1 MASTFL
7 GLNTAGT
14 GMTYF
19 QAALNTTAHNISN
32 QNTEGYSRQQV
43 LAQASVAL
51 RMHNSYGMQGT
62 GITVT
67 GVQQIRNAYYDAKY
81 TAAMAKSQEYSIKN
95 QYLLEMETYMNEQNS
110 NAGYTKIFT
119 EISAA
124 MQQLSTNPSDSTT
137 RIQYIQS
144 LSNLTEYINELSNNY
159 QITQKSANDE
169 IAIYVN
175 QINSLSKQIYSLNEQ
190 IVNIEVR
197 GGNANDLR
205 DQRALAVDKLSQIVN
220 VTVDEEAITYGTGKD
235 AVESGA
241 SRFTVRINGEVLVD
255 DMGYNQLDVVPR
267 AEKVNQTDIKGLYD
281 VYWIGKDK
289 KPIEKF
295 NLNDPNLTGKL
306 KGLYEIRDGNNN
318 VNPLSGSVS
327 GRMYDSVTNTMSITI
342 KLDNPAKVL
351 DINLPDSGSVV
362 VGGVT
367 YYYESWSGKSNSDG
381 EINSISFTN
390 LRYYDSNGKLVQA
403 DPGDFSS
410 SMTAKVAGDHVDFKG
425 IPYYMSQLNEFARTF
440 SQYMNS
446 IHASTDGADA
456 NNNRGLDILTTLSPD
471 GDNYNFSDTTGT
483 VAEYYRIN
491 CLNWKVN
498 TDIAKDVN
506 KVVVSY
512 ASDVEQGNVEANDII
527 LKMMAGLNDRTMFSQ
542 GTASQFMEAI
552 TTNLAVDTKMNGM
565 FSENQDDIV
574 NVINNQ
580 RMSVSSVD
588 QNEEANNLVIL
599 QNGYNLSCKVLS
611 VLDEVLDKLI
621 NGTAV

>member
-14 GMTYF
+14 GLTYF

-43 LAQASVAL
+43 LAKASVAL

-62 GITVT
+62 GITVS
-67 GVQQIRNAYYDAKY
+67 GVKQVRNAYYDAKY
-81 TAAMAKSQEYSIKN
+81 TAAVAKSQEYSIKN

-110 NAGYTKIFT
+110 DAGYTKLLS

-137 RIQYIQS
+137 RIQYVQS
-144 LSNLTEYINELSNNY
+144 LSNLTEYVKELSNNY
-159 QITQKSANDE
+159 QSTQKSANDE

-175 QINSLSKQIYSLNEQ
+175 EINSIAKQIYSLNEQ
-190 IVNIEVR
+190 IINIEVR

-205 DQRALAVDKLSQIVN
+205 DQRALAVDKLSQYVN

-241 SRFTVRINGEVLVD
+241 SRFTVRINGDVLVD
-255 DMGYNQLDVVPR
+255 DMGYKQLDVVPR
-267 AEKVNQTDIKGLYD
+267 AEKINDTDIKGLYD
-281 VYWIGKDK
+281 VYWVGNDK

-295 NLNDPNLTGKL
+295 NLNDVNLTGKL
-306 KGLYEIRDGNNN
+306 KGLFQIRDGNNN
-318 VNPLSGSVS
+318 ANPISGSVS
-327 GRMYDSVTNTMSITI
+327 GRMYDSVTNTMSINI
-342 KLDNPAKVL
+342 KLDAAINVM
-351 DINLPDSGSVV
+351 DINLPTSGSIV

-367 YYYESWSGKSNSDG
+367 YYYESWTGASNSNGD
-381 EINSISFTN
+381 INTISFKN
-390 LRYYDSNGKLVQA
+390 LTYYDKNGKLVQA
-403 DPGDFSS
+403 DPADFSS
-410 SMTAKVAGDHVDFKG
+410 NMAAKVAGDHVDFKG

-440 SQYMNS
+440 SQYMNA
-446 IHASTDGADA
+446 IHASKEGADA
-456 NNNRGLDILTTLSPD
+456 NNDRGLDILTSLSPE
-471 GDNYNFSDTTGT
+471 GVNHNFSDTSGT

-491 CLNWKVN
+491 CLNWTVN
-498 TDIAKDVN
+498 TDIAKDIN

-512 ASDVEQGNVEANDII
+512 KNDIEQGNVEANDII
-527 LKMMAGLNDRTMFSQ
+527 LKMMAGLNDRTMFRQ
-542 GTASQFMEAI
+542 GTAAQFMEAI
-552 TTNLAVDTKMNGM
+552 TTNLAVDTRMNGM
-565 FSENQDDIV
+565 FAENQDDIV

-599 QNGYNLSCKVLS
+599 QNGYNLSCKVMS